1 MSALLLEGKPVA
13 EVLKEQLSQEV
24 LAFRNRWG
32 RPPCLAGLRVG
43 DDPSVLAYAR
53 RIARTHESLGISFLL
68 RELPAE
74 AEVSQV
80 RETLTELAQNPQVD
94 AILPLLPFPKPLGL
108 ETFLDLLPP
117 EKDAEGLH
125 PINAGNLFLGQPTVI
140 PNTPAGGMEV
150 LHYYRIPIEGK
161 KAVVV
166 GRSNIVGKPMALLLL
181 RENATVTLCHTRTRS
196 LPEEIRQAEIL
207 VVAIGQPEFI
217 RGEWLQPGVVVIDFG
232 INPTDRGIVGDVHFE
247 SAKEVA
253 GAITPVPGG
262 TGPVTNLMLAR
273 NVLQLAQ
280 LRQKPTVG

>member
-1 MSALLLEGKPVA
+1 MSAFLLEGKPIV
-13 EVLKEQLSQEV
+13 ETLREQLSQEV
-24 LAFRNRWG
+24 IRFRNRWG
-32 RPPCLAGLRVG
+32 KVPCLAGLCVG
-43 DDPSVLAYAR
+43 DDPAILSYAR
-53 RIARTHESLGISFLL
+53 RIARIHKNLGMSFLL
-68 RELPAE
+68 CQLPAE
-74 AEVSQV
+74 AGVHQV
-80 RETLTELAQNPQVD
+80 RETLVELAQNPQVD

-125 PINAGNLFLGQPTVI
+125 PINAGNLFLGQPTII
-140 PNTPAGGMEV
+140 PNAPAGGMEV
-150 LHYYRIPIEGK
+150 LRYYRIPIEGR

-166 GRSNIVGKPMALLLL
+166 GQSNIVGKPMALLLL
-181 RENATVTLCHTRTRS
+181 RENATVTLCHAQTRH

-217 RGEWLQPGVVVIDFG
+217 RGEWLRPGAVVIDFG
-232 INPTDRGIVGDVHFE
+232 INPTDQGVVGDVHFE

-262 TGPVTNLMLAR
+262 TGPVTNLMLAK

-280 LRQKPTVG
+280 LRQKETIG

>member
-1 MSALLLEGKPVA
+1 
-13 EVLKEQLSQEV
+13 
-24 LAFRNRWG
+24 
-32 RPPCLAGLRVG
+32 
-43 DDPSVLAYAR
+43 
-53 RIARTHESLGISFLL
+53 
-68 RELPAE
+68 
-74 AEVSQV
+74 
-80 RETLTELAQNPQVD
+80 
-94 AILPLLPFPKPLGL
+94 
-108 ETFLDLLPP
+108 
-117 EKDAEGLH
+117 
-125 PINAGNLFLGQPTVI
+125 
-140 PNTPAGGMEV
+140 
-150 LHYYRIPIEGK
+150 
-161 KAVVV
+161 
-166 GRSNIVGKPMALLLL
+166 MALLLL